1 MTNPFK
7 SRPCRL
13 IYALLLLLAG
23 CLHTVPGQADYGEKV
38 RVLISKSSSF
48 DLRGTDRGDLHIKR
62 DGASVLVNGR
72 RKALPLKLY
81 PEGEFI
87 YINNRPYR
95 GTIEIAA
102 GKDGLLLIN
111 EVHLDAYIA
120 GIINNE
126 ISSKW
131 PEGVIKSQVVIA
143 RTYAIFN
150 IRKKAGSP
158 YHLEST
164 VMGQVYN
171 GASGEDDI
179 VLSAV
184 RETAGEILVYDGEPA
199 LTVYHSN
206 AGGMTEAAIDV
217 WKRGYPY
224 LVPVESPFDESAPR
238 FEWEFAIAASLL
250 GEQLSASGY
259 AVRSPEEISVI
270 ETTLSGRVKLMAVRG
285 GAGSETRLSGE
296 DMRKALGYSNL
307 RSTFFDVSKDNGVFL
322 FRGKG
327 SGHGVGLSQWG
338 AKGMAEN
345 GYSYREILD
354 HFYPGT
360 NLLRAW

>member
-1 MTNPFK
+1 MLNNLKT
-7 SRPCRL
+7 RPLRL
-13 IYALLLLLAG
+13 IYALLLFLAG
-23 CLHTVPGQADYGEKV
+23 CLHTVPGQAGYSEKV
-38 RVLISKSSSF
+38 RVLIAKSSSF

-62 DGASVLVNGR
+62 DGTGILVNGR
-72 RKALPLKLY
+72 RKALPLRLY

-87 YINNRPYR
+87 YVGKRPYR
-95 GTIEIAA
+95 GSVEITAV
-102 GKDGLLLIN
+102 KDGLLLIN
-111 EVHLDAYIA
+111 EVHLDSYIA

-150 IRKKAGSP
+150 IRKKANSQ
-158 YHLEST
+158 YHLESS

-171 GASGEDDI
+171 GAAGEDDI
-179 VLSAV
+179 VRRAV
-184 RETAGEILVYDGEPA
+184 RETAGEILLFGGEPA

-206 AGGMTEAAIDV
+206 AGGMTEAASDV
-217 WKRGYPY
+217 WRTGYPY
-224 LVPVESPFDESAPR
+224 LVPVESPFDEGAPR
-238 FEWEFAIAASLL
+238 FEWDFSIEASLL
-250 GEQLSASGY
+250 GEQLSAAGY
-259 AVRSPEEISVI
+259 AMRAPEEVSVL
-270 ETTLSGRVKLMAVRG
+270 ETTLSGRIKLLSVRDSSG
-285 GAGSETRLSGE
+285 RDVTLSGE

-307 RSTFFDVSKDNGVFL
+307 RSTFFEVSRREGAFV

-345 GYSYREILD
+345 GYSYKEILD

-360 NLLRAW
+360 ELTVAW

>member
-1 MTNPFK
+1 MPKPFK
-7 SRPCRL
+7 TRPGRL
-13 IYALLLLLAG
+13 VDALLLLLAG
-23 CLHTVPGQADYGEKV
+23 CLHTVPGQAGYGEKV
-38 RVLISKSSSF
+38 RVLIAKSSSF
-48 DLRGTDRGDLHIKR
+48 DLRATDRGDLNIKR
-62 DGASVLVNGR
+62 EGTGILVNGR
-72 RKALPLKLY
+72 RKTLPLRLH

-87 YINNRPYR
+87 YIGNRPYR
-95 GTIEIAA
+95 GTVEIAA

-111 EVHLDAYIA
+111 EVHLDSYIA

-143 RTYAIFN
+143 RTYAIFSM
-150 IRKKAGSP
+150 RKKANSP
-158 YHLEST
+158 YHLESS

-179 VLSAV
+179 VRKAV
-184 RETAGEILVYDGEPA
+184 RETAGEILLFDGEPA

-206 AGGMTEAAIDV
+206 AGGMTEAAVDV
-217 WKRGYPY
+217 WRGGDPY
-224 LVPVESPFDESAPR
+224 LVPVEGPFDGG
-238 FEWEFAIAASLL
+238 AAR
-250 GEQLSASGY
+250 GELRLSA
-259 AVRSPEEISVI
+259 AER
-270 ETTLSGRVKLMAVRG
+270 
-285 GAGSETRLSGE
+285 
-296 DMRKALGYSNL
+296 RKALGYSNL
-307 RSTFFDVSKDNGVFL
+307 RSTFLEVSRREGLFV

-345 GYSYREILD
+345 GYSYKEILE

-360 NLLRAW
+360 ELTTAW

>member
-1 MTNPFK
+1 MPNHLKT
-7 SRPCRL
+7 RPWRL
-13 IYALLLLLAG
+13 VYALLLLLAG
-23 CLHTVPGQADYGEKV
+23 CLHTVPGQAGYGEKV
-38 RVLISKSSSF
+38 RVLIAKSSSF
-48 DLRGTDRGDLHIKR
+48 DLRATDRGDLHIKR
-62 DGASVLVNGR
+62 DGTGILVNGR
-72 RKALPLKLY
+72 RKALPLRLH

-87 YINNRPYR
+87 YIGNRPYR
-95 GTIEIAA
+95 GTVEIAA

-111 EVHLDAYIA
+111 EVHLDSYIA

-143 RTYAIFN
+143 RTYAIFSM
-150 IRKKAGSP
+150 RKKANSP
-158 YHLEST
+158 YHLESS

-179 VLSAV
+179 VRKAV
-184 RETAGEILVYDGEPA
+184 RETAGEILLFDGEPA

-206 AGGMTEAAIDV
+206 AGGMTEAAVDV
-217 WKRGYPY
+217 WRSGYPY

-238 FEWEFAIAASLL
+238 FVWEFAISASLL
-250 GEQLSASGY
+250 GEQLSAAGY
-259 AVRSPEEISVI
+259 AVRSPEELSVLD
-270 ETTLSGRVKLMAVRG
+270 TTLSGRVRRLAIRDASG
-285 GAGSETRLSGE
+285 GELRLSGE

-307 RSTFFDVSKDNGVFL
+307 RSTFFEVSRSEGLFV

-345 GYSYREILD
+345 GYSYKEILE

-360 NLLRAW
+360 ELTTAW

>member
-1 MTNPFK
+1 M
-7 SRPCRL
+7 
-13 IYALLLLLAG
+13 
-23 CLHTVPGQADYGEKV
+23 
-38 RVLISKSSSF
+38 
-48 DLRGTDRGDLHIKR
+48 
-62 DGASVLVNGR
+62 
-72 RKALPLKLY
+72 
-81 PEGEFI
+81 
-87 YINNRPYR
+87 
-95 GTIEIAA
+95 
-102 GKDGLLLIN
+102 
-111 EVHLDAYIA
+111 
-120 GIINNE
+120 
-126 ISSKW
+126 
-131 PEGVIKSQVVIA
+131 
-143 RTYAIFN
+143 
-150 IRKKAGSP
+150 
-158 YHLEST
+158 
-164 VMGQVYN
+164 
-171 GASGEDDI
+171 
-179 VLSAV
+179 
-184 RETAGEILVYDGEPA
+184 
-199 LTVYHSN
+199 
-206 AGGMTEAAIDV
+206 
-217 WKRGYPY
+217 
-224 LVPVESPFDESAPR
+224 ESPFDESAPR